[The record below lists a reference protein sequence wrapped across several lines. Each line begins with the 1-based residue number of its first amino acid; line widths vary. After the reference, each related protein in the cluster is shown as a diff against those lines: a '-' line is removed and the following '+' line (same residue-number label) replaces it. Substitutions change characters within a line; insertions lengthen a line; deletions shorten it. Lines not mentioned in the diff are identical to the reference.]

1 MREKKNTYKK
11 GDGEGDE
18 EEYRKAG
25 RTQIIQEIFLTGR
38 AFLLGTWKDNLEMN
52 LRLQE
57 SEKKK
62 AWIKWKKG
70 SFRIKDLLAKCTR
83 GASSRAQLPL
93 GRVSIAPMT

>member
-1 MREKKNTYKK
+1 MREKNTYKK
-11 GDGEGDE
+11 EDGEG

-57 SEKKK
+57 SEKK

>member
-1 MREKKNTYKK
+1 MEKEKRE
-11 GDGEGDE
+11 G

-57 SEKKK
+57 SEKKSVNK
-62 AWIKWKKG
+62 VEKR
-70 SFRIKDLLAKCTR
+70 F
-83 GASSRAQLPL
+83 
-93 GRVSIAPMT
+93 VSY

>member
-1 MREKKNTYKK
+1 MKVSGEKCEKKNTYKK
-11 GDGEGDE
+11 GDGEGEE

-57 SEKKK
+57 SEKKSVNK
-62 AWIKWKKG
+62 SGKKVR
-70 SFRIKDLLAKCTR
+70 FVLKIY
-83 GASSRAQLPL
+83 
-93 GRVSIAPMT
+93 